1 MFCPLVPRLSP
12 FAHIT
17 YIQTVEQCV
26 CTFVHAGTQARDRL
40 WRWMSTSKKR
50 TTSPD
55 ESLQPVSELCY
66 DLYYTSFPL
75 HLWVHVNR
83 LAGFYWISVCSS
95 CVHVVNCSLGSR
107 VSFTRNIYYL
117 YTCIQMYIH
126 SRCIVSVHIFIQ
138 ALDRELETHLGGGDP
153 PVPSPKESLQP
164 VSELCNRIMCYKLVQ
179 CSWCTTRLSR
189 CICGCM

>member
-1 MFCPLVPRLSP
+1 MFCPLVPRLP
-12 FAHIT
+12 LLHILHT
-17 YIQTVEQCV
+17 YRQLSSVSV
-26 CTFVHAGTQARDRL
+26 RLFMQALKPETDFGGGCPPP
-40 WRWMSTSKKR
+40 KQR

-107 VSFTRNIYYL
+107 VSFTRNIY
-117 YTCIQMYIH
+117 TCIQMYIH

-179 CSWCTTRLSR
+179 CSWWYLQVT
-189 CICGCM
+189 